1 MRLGPF
7 QEERDEEN
15 IVNAILKEIV
25 RHFCCGQSRMSALA
39 AAFLRTSAVIDSRR
53 MSDMVCENVQTTV

>member
-25 RHFCCGQSRMSALA
+25 RLFCCGSCV
-39 AAFLRTSAVIDSRR
+39 TSIAGSHGGA
-53 MSDMVCENVQTTV
+53 